1 MIISMKNKKTGIVE
15 SMTLTTF
22 CEEFNNTN
30 ELESTIIEVRASN
43 LTDRIVDYI
52 NQNMTTEIYAY
63 DKNELRETEVS
74 ELK

>member
-63 DKNELRETEVS
+63 DKNELREIVVS